1 MPLRILKATPY
12 YPPHWG
18 GMEVITSYVAHGLR
32 QRGHHVKVVTT
43 QTSKGQQEISDDP
56 DLYRVPITFKVF
68 NTPVSVKAYGLINRL
83 AQGVDLIHAYAYPV
97 FFSDVSAHVAS
108 KTKVPFVLEW
118 TIDPRQAPAYK
129 ENMLAKIFT
138 DSYMNVQGNRVFRKA
153 TVIITLSE
161 NYKRYLVS
169 KGLPQEKIEVI
180 PCGVDTE
187 LFNPK
192 VSPISLGDNYESLI
206 LYVGRISS
214 QKGLDLLLE
223 AFPEILRE
231 HPNTLLAIIG
241 LCDQPTFWRKIQS
254 DLRNIKSHVKFFGSM
269 SQDLLAKYYR
279 TADLLVFPSRYESFA
294 MVPLE
299 ASACGTP
306 VVSTFAGAVEDATK
320 KVAYLV
326 ENEKPSHLA
335 KSVNY
340 LLSNSDL
347 RKKMGWQAAE
357 LVAKQYSW
365 ETALDKYEATYQKC
379 LGA

>member
-1 MPLRILKATPY
+1 MKILKAVPY

-18 GMEVITSYVAHGLR
+18 GMEVIASFVARGLR
-32 QRGHHVKVVTT
+32 RRGHQVKVVTT
-43 QTSKGQQEISDDP
+43 QTSKGQQEVNNDP
-56 DLYRVPITFKVF
+56 DLYRVPITFRVF

-83 AQGVDLIHAYAYPV
+83 AQGADLIHAYAYPV
-97 FFSDVSAHVAS
+97 FFSDISARVAS

-118 TIDPRQAPAYK
+118 IIDPRQALAYK
-129 ENMLAKIFT
+129 ENMLAKVVT
-138 DSYMNVQGNRVFRKA
+138 NSYMNFQGNRVFRKA

-169 KGLPQEKIEVI
+169 GGLPREKIEVI

-192 VSPISLGDNYESLI
+192 VSPIDFGDDFESLI

-214 QKGLDLLLE
+214 QKGLDVLLK

-231 HPNTLLAIIG
+231 HPDTLLAIIG
-241 LCDQPTFWRKIQS
+241 LCDQPAFWRKILF
-254 DLRNIKSHVKFFGSM
+254 DLRNVKNHVKFFGSM
-269 SQDLLAKYYR
+269 SQDLLAKYYK
-279 TADLLVFPSRYESFA
+279 TADLLVFPSRYESFG

-306 VVSTFAGAVEDATK
+306 VVSTFAGAVEDVTK

-326 ENEKPSHLA
+326 ENEKPLHLA

-340 LLSNSDL
+340 LLSNDDI

-357 LVAKQYSW
+357 LVAKEYSW
-365 ETALDKYEATYQKC
+365 ETALDKYETTYQKC
-379 LGA
+379 LNA